1 MVTLEQIKLLESKI
15 VKAIDL
21 VNGLTEENIRLRQRN
36 DELEDLAGRLR
47 DEKLRVEAGIV
58 SALER
63 LNQFEDAI
71 ERSLS
76 VSLKPA
82 RAETPVPHHHPETL
96 RAARE
101 ETPPVRA
108 EAPPAVEAPPSAPPM
123 PSAYTV
129 DEAETVEEAELVEE
143 IDGED
148 SADSA
153 DPADPATEEI
163 KNEDEANLDLF

>member
-15 VKAIDL
+15 IKAINL
-21 VNGLTEENIRLRQRN
+21 VNRLAEENIQLKQRN
-36 DELEDLAGRLR
+36 NELEELAGRLR
-47 DEKLRVEAGIV
+47 DEKMRVEAGIV

-76 VSLKPA
+76 VSAKPA
-82 RAETPVPHHHPETL
+82 RAETALPGAPQ
-96 RAARE
+96 AARQE
-101 ETPPVRA
+101 KPPA
-108 EAPPAVEAPPSAPPM
+108 HEEAPPAVEAQPSSPPM

-129 DEAETVEEAELVEE
+129 DEEETADET
-143 IDGED
+143 DGED
-148 SADSA
+148 SADS
-153 DPADPATEEI
+153 ATEEI